1 MVSESHMVELQIFA
15 DVLCSNPLGQH
26 YSLWWITWRDQ
37 LIFGVGRGA
46 GVCAEK
52 VIIGR
57 SDPLSLCPTNEKIIS
72 TWAYI
77 TMTLLNSKITF
88 DLSLN
93 FTQVKPNFSFFLI
106 ENFSIAYL
114 VSC

>member
-15 DVLCSNPLGQH
+15 NVLCSNPLGQQ
-26 YSLWWITWRDQ
+26 YAIIIACDALQSMWPID
-37 LIFGVGRGA
+37 FGVGRGA

-72 TWAYI
+72 TRAYI
-77 TMTLLNSKITF
+77 TMTLLNSKITWGQ
-88 DLSLN
+88 SLN
-93 FTQVKPNFSFFLI
+93 FT
-106 ENFSIAYL
+106 
-114 VSC
+114 